1 MTIYPTVT
9 VTRPP
14 VGASGYLL
22 WTEID
27 VHDTS
32 FLLTYNLIISAR
44 SFYTIIVYS
53 VA

>member
-14 VGASGYLL
+14 VGGYLL